1 MKKSMRYKDLGRA
14 ISLIILDYNL
24 LREREYFNRYRFR
37 NTNTNSE
44 LTDIVEIDYLEL
56 KKVPKEYHS
65 KKDMWATLLS
75 TESEEV
81 LELLAEND
89 KEMSKV
95 VEKLRYVSADDV
107 TRFEYDQ
114 RHKAEMDHYAR
125 LKRNRDEGIEEG
137 AKQKSKTIA
146 YKLLQMKMPIHEIV
160 EATELTIEEI
170 EEIKKN
176 GI

>member
-44 LTDIVEIDYLEL
+44 LT
-56 KKVPKEYHS
+56 
-65 KKDMWATLLS
+65 DMWATLLS

>member
-1 MKKSMRYKDLGRA
+1 M
-14 ISLIILDYNL
+14 
-24 LREREYFNRYRFR
+24 
-37 NTNTNSE
+37 
-44 LTDIVEIDYLEL
+44 EIDYLEL

-125 LKRNRDEGIEEG
+125 IKRNRDEGIEEG
-137 AKQKSKTIA
+137 RQQGREEGAKQKSKIIA
-146 YKLLQMKMPIHEIV
+146 YKLLQKNMPIHEI
-160 EATELTIEEI
+160 IETTDLSEEEV